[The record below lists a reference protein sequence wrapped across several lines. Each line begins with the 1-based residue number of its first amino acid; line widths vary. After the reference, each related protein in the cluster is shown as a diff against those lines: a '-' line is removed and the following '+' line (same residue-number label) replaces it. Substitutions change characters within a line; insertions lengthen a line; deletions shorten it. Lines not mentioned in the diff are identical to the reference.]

1 MNKRLTILLLALLG
15 AVLFLAHT
23 THAEMKLNVTK
34 IEMNGEVKL
43 KWSKAAGANSA
54 TEYTVYRAVLQ
65 DSSFTS
71 VVTTADTSYV
81 DHVPPV
87 MSPLPQV
94 YVYKVVAKTGL
105 NLETSNFAYA
115 SVPGF
120 PVVGGFRLEGKVE
133 HGKAKLGWQKPNI
146 GGIIRYEV
154 YRGKSGAGIET
165 HVLIDTTSNLFSVT
179 DVPVSGSGSG
189 HTTYLYYVKAILTSG
204 GPLVSTTVQLT
215 IYPSSTR
222 DEIKFISQPI
232 LYAQKDVQYQYTAK
246 AVSTDPAAVI
256 RYFAERTSN
265 GGELAVSV
273 DSVSGLLTWTPGAKG
288 MYKIVL
294 SARSSKGGSAKQ
306 EFTVTVSGG
315 NGVMQGKISDKASVG
330 IPNVIVELYKSENN
344 SSLFYVYSAKTDA
357 NGNYRVNRI
366 DPGNYKVRANS
377 PSMKYQSAW
386 YDTAREVSQAKIV
399 NVPDSSMG
407 VTQVSMKL
415 RDGFP
420 PVSFKTISGTVTDT
434 AGFAIDDAETRVTF
448 VRVEFALNIAG
459 GAGGGLENFRKYFDV
474 NRHGDYRMEGNSEF
488 VFKAKV
494 DSLGKYSVLLPPGGY
509 IAFARANGYA
519 AEYYN
524 EQSSILSAQAI
535 RVLADTT
542 GINFTL
548 SPLPPVALGAISG
561 SVQDTLNDIPVASR
575 VIAFRD
581 GWRFNDL
588 HKIGKVYVT
597 DTDSLG
603 AYTFQDVL
611 PGNYVVMALP
621 LGNYAP
627 AFYADDSLSFRWK
640 HATKIA
646 VNGNTI
652 DNINIYVRPLGTS
665 ASGYTSIVGSVSLSG
680 GLTGGSLRAGAVV
693 YAYRNNEIAGYS
705 FTNAEGQYMIS
716 GLAPGQYSVFVDKAG
731 YDESSVASVS
741 ASYDLLGNPQSG
753 SANFTLNSVLGV
765 NVVSTV
771 VPELFTLEQNYP
783 NPFNPSTTI
792 RFALPAAAQTV
803 LKVYN
808 VVGQEVATLVNEYR
822 EAGTFEATFD
832 ASKLSSGIYFY
843 ALKAGDQTQAR
854 KMVLVK

>member
-1 MNKRLTILLLALLG
+1 G
-15 AVLFLAHT
+15 
-23 THAEMKLNVTK
+23 
-34 IEMNGEVKL
+34 
-43 KWSKAAGANSA
+43 
-54 TEYTVYRAVLQ
+54 
-65 DSSFTS
+65 
-71 VVTTADTSYV
+71 
-81 DHVPPV
+81 
-87 MSPLPQV
+87 
-94 YVYKVVAKTGL
+94 
-105 NLETSNFAYA
+105 
-115 SVPGF
+115 
-120 PVVGGFRLEGKVE
+120 
-133 HGKAKLGWQKPNI
+133 
-146 GGIIRYEV
+146 
-154 YRGKSGAGIET
+154 
-165 HVLIDTTSNLFSVT
+165 
-179 DVPVSGSGSG
+179 
-189 HTTYLYYVKAILTSG
+189 
-204 GPLVSTTVQLT
+204 
-215 IYPSSTR
+215 
-222 DEIKFISQPI
+222 
-232 LYAQKDVQYQYTAK
+232 QKDVQYQYTAK
-246 AVSTDPAAVI
+246 AVSTDPAAVV
-256 RYFAERTSN
+256 RYSANAYNQLGAMVVEQFSI
-265 GGELAVSV
+265 
-273 DSVSGLLTWTPGAKG
+273 DSVSGQILWTPVLKAS
-288 MYKIVL
+288 YKLMIV
-294 SARSSKGGSAKQ
+294 ARSSKGGTAKQ

-315 NGVMQGKISDKASVG
+315 NGVMQGKISDKANVG

-843 ALKAGDQTQAR
+843 ALKAGDHTQAR